1 MSSTSRSWA
10 STRPTSTS
18 TGCSRRARRCGDSS
32 RRSSSP
38 RACAARS
45 GSDPTSSW
53 RRSARTPRS
62 PRGSSCSRA
71 SRHAPALRAR
81 RPGSCPAS
89 ARRRRRGWSS
99 WGCARSAR
107 SPPRPRSCSCE
118 RFGPNLGR
126 DIRRRARFEGGGHVG
141 APRKVVSESR
151 ERTFDQD
158 ISDPDTLRQ
167 TLARMASELC
177 AGLAARGRRG
187 RTIGIKVRLDDFT
200 TVTRART
207 RARADVRRAAR
218 ARARVQAAR
227 GIRTARPVRLLGVRV
242 AGLSAAAASGEAT
255 AGPQPAG
262 SREPERGQLALPL

>member
-1 MSSTSRSWA
+1 MRRLVSEIELA
-10 STRPTSTS
+10 TRLR
-18 TGCSRRARRCGDSS
+18 CSIGIGPNKLVAKVGSDAEKPAGFVVLTREQ
-32 RRSSSP
+32 
-38 RACAARS
+38 ACARFAGSPPGLVPGIGPKTAARLEQL
-45 GSDPTSSW
+45 GL
-53 RRSARTPRS
+53 RTL
-62 PRGSSCSRA
+62 GEV
-71 SRHAPALRAR
+71 
-81 RPGSCPAS
+81 AS
-89 ARRRRRGWSS
+89 APE
-99 WGCARSAR
+99 ALLV
-107 SPPRPRSCSCE
+107 E

-126 DIRRRARFEGGGHVG
+126 DLRRRARFEGGGHVG

-158 ISDPDTLRQ
+158 ISDPQALRQ

-207 RARADVRRAAR
+207 VREPTCDERLVRELACRLLEEYAP
-218 ARARVQAAR
+218 
-227 GIRTARPVRLLGVRV
+227 ARPVRLLGVRV

-255 AGPQPAG
+255 AGPQPTG